1 MQPAHCGLQMVQTA
15 RLPYYPRCFVARRFS
30 ALSLALA
37 RQCLWLRHASGCC
50 WFGWL
55 RQSKQTAIIYHHQN
69 SQPQALLIQQVSS
82 SITSM
87 EQMLRARPLCQPRTM
102 PRASHSV
109 QAAEP
114 SMSASRTSLAQK
126 KIMPSP
132 RSRVSVVADSP
143 RNTPM
148 PAIGIRFCARWCRR
162 ALRQRPAM
170 RTLAASSSVV
180 MLLQTM
186 AVLKM

>member
-1 MQPAHCGLQMVQTA
+1 MVIVVTTKNPRPEKMTVNISTKAGVSQLNNGNLKMMNGAELYDYYASYANADEISFPRWTPELRNSNFDWWKLAWGMQPAHYGLQMVQTA

-87 EQMLRARPLCQPRTM
+87 E
-102 PRASHSV
+102 
-109 QAAEP
+109 
-114 SMSASRTSLAQK
+114 
-126 KIMPSP
+126 
-132 RSRVSVVADSP
+132 
-143 RNTPM
+143 
-148 PAIGIRFCARWCRR
+148 
-162 ALRQRPAM
+162 
-170 RTLAASSSVV
+170 
-180 MLLQTM
+180 
-186 AVLKM
+186 